1 MINQEMMRGRKR
13 TFNLPLCCDDKID
26 SSVSSDG
33 ILLVGGLVQA
43 RRAEGNWKRIRGMIR
58 VAVDTEGSWKR
69 DDLWWEREN
78 VPWHGFSGRDLT
90 SAESVC
96 MSK

>member
-43 RRAEGNWKRIRGMIR
+43 RRAEGN
-58 VAVDTEGSWKR
+58 
-69 DDLWWEREN
+69 
-78 VPWHGFSGRDLT
+78 
-90 SAESVC
+90 
-96 MSK
+96 